1 MTKQIRMTNDEG
13 TQTAM
18 QNIEIELTCPVH
30 QSFRVAQVVG
40 MFDVPLAE
48 RATERITIDLPSLEN
63 PPIDSDWQ
71 IGLIVGP
78 TASGKTSLARHL
90 FGAASLEQPPWP
102 ADRAVVD
109 CFGDLSAREITG
121 LLTAVGFS
129 SPPSW
134 VKPYHVLS
142 NGERFRCDLA
152 RALASTCTSILHPH
166 PNPLPEGEGVA
177 RCTLQLGKGQSHFCV
192 AASAKI
198 GTVPAVVFDEFTS
211 LVDRNV
217 ARITSAAVAR
227 ALRGGR
233 IAGRFVAIT
242 CHYDVAEWLS
252 PDWTIDMATRTFST
266 VRLRRPAIT
275 LELVR
280 CHRDAWRLFAR
291 HHYLSGELAPTARCY
306 LAAWNGEPVA
316 FCATIPAIG
325 RRYRWRITRLVTLPD
340 YQGIG
345 IGLRVAEAV
354 AELHREQSHRITIA
368 ASHPSV
374 VLHCRRSPLWRAIT
388 LKRLGSSGREERFH
402 NYRGSAGRA
411 VVSFEFVGWDQ
422 SAAADAGPPNPLTTR
437 TCHANQNQ

>member
-1 MTKQIRMTNDEG
+1 
-13 TQTAM
+13 
-18 QNIEIELTCPVH
+18 
-30 QSFRVAQVVG
+30 
-40 MFDVPLAE
+40 MFDVPLAD

-78 TASGKTSLARHL
+78 TGSGKTSLARHL

-134 VKPYHVLS
+134 IKPYHVLS

-152 RALASTCTSILHPH
+152 RALVGWGEGRPSDRSPTRSLSAENTAGLRPTLHP
-166 PNPLPEGEGVA
+166 PIL
-177 RCTLQLGKGQSHFCV
+177 
-192 AASAKI
+192 
-198 GTVPAVVFDEFTS
+198 FDEFTS

-217 ARITSAAVAR
+217 ARVTSAAVAR
-227 ALRGGR
+227 ALRTGR
-233 IAGRFVAIT
+233 IACRFVAIT
-242 CHYDVAEWLS
+242 CHYDVADWLS

-266 VRLRRPAIT
+266 VRLQRPPIQ
-275 LELVR
+275 LDIVR
-280 CHRDAWRLFAR
+280 CHRDAWRLFER
-291 HHYLSGELAPTARCY
+291 HHYLSGGLAPTARCY
-306 LAAWNGEPVA
+306 LATWHGEPVA

-345 IGLRVAEAV
+345 IGLRVAEAA
-354 AELHREQSHRITIA
+354 AELHREQGHRITIA

-374 VLHCRRSPLWRAIT
+374 VAHCRRSPRWKAIT
-388 LKRLGSSGREERFH
+388 LKRLGSPGREQRFH
-402 NYRGSAGRA
+402 NYRGSPGRA
-411 VVSFEFVGWDQ
+411 VVSFEFTGGN
-422 SAAADAGPPNPLTTR
+422 AAAST
-437 TCHANQNQ
+437 

>member
-1 MTKQIRMTNDEG
+1 MPTIDFTL
-13 TQTAM
+13 TA
-18 QNIEIELTCPVH
+18 PVH
-30 QSFRVAQVVG
+30 HSFRVAQVAG

-63 PPIDSDWQ
+63 PPIESDWI

-78 TASGKTSLARHL
+78 SGSGKTSLARRL
-90 FGAASLEQPPWP
+90 FGAASLEQHPWP
-102 ADRAVVD
+102 TDRAVVD
-109 CFGDLSAREITG
+109 CFGDISARAIIG

-134 VKPYHVLS
+134 IKPYHVLS

-152 RALASTCTSILHPH
+152 RALAGSSPH
-166 PNPLPEGEGVA
+166 PSPLPEGEGEA
-177 RCTLQLGKGQSHFCV
+177 QPC
-192 AASAKI
+192 
-198 GTVPAVVFDEFTS
+198 VFDEFTS

-217 ARITSAAVAR
+217 ARVTSAAVAR
-227 ALRGGR
+227 ALRTGR
-233 IAGRFVAIT
+233 IPGRFVAIT
-242 CHYDVAEWLS
+242 CHYDVAAWLE

-266 VRLRRPAIT
+266 VRLRRPTIN
-275 LELVR
+275 LSLVR

-291 HHYLSGELAPTARCY
+291 HHYLTGDLSPTARCY

-325 RRYRWRITRLVTLPD
+325 RRYRWRITRIVTLPD

-354 AELHREQSHRITIA
+354 AELHREQGHRITMT

-374 VLHCRRSPLWRAIT
+374 VAHCRRSPRWRASG
-388 LKRLGSSGREERFH
+388 LKLTGSRGREQRFH

-411 VVSFEFVGWDQ
+411 VVSFEFIAERETLNG
-422 SAAADAGPPNPLTTR
+422 T
-437 TCHANQNQ
+437 